1 MEALSREAFFRLS
14 LEEVE
19 ERTGIKM
26 SAGDDEA
33 DYRERAWEGYK
44 QDLANEEEW
53 GGTEGDSVTPP
64 GEH

>member
-1 MEALSREAFFRLS
+1 MEALSREAFFELP
-14 LEEVE
+14 LDEVK

-26 SAGDDEA
+26 SAGDDETE
-33 DYRERAWEGYK
+33 YRERAWKSYK
-44 QDLANEEEW
+44 QDVANEEEW

>member
-1 MEALSREAFFRLS
+1 MEALSREAFFELP
-14 LEEVE
+14 LGEVE
-19 ERTGIKM
+19 ERTGIKPG
-26 SAGDDEA
+26 GDDEA
-33 DYRERAWEGYK
+33 DYRERAWESYK

>member
-1 MEALSREAFFRLS
+1 MEALSREAFFELP
-14 LEEVE
+14 LDEVE
-19 ERTGIKM
+19 ERTGIKR
-26 SAGDDEA
+26 SGDDEA
-33 DYRERAWEGYK
+33 DYRERAWESYK

>member
-1 MEALSREAFFRLS
+1 MEALSREAFFELP
-14 LEEVE
+14 LKEVE
-19 ERTGIKM
+19 DRTGIEM

-33 DYRERAWEGYK
+33 DYRKRAWESYK

-53 GGTEGDSVTPP
+53 GGTEGESVPPP